1 MEIMINGQPHK
12 LSSGSTLFAVLDAL
26 KIPQD
31 RQGIAIAVGMSV
43 IPRSQW
49 GQTVLNH
56 GDRVEV
62 VTAAQGG

>member
-12 LSSGSTLFAVLDAL
+12 LSSGSTLVAVLDAL